1 MFLVIIQV
9 QGQRESEMTGQEKA
23 AIFPNEASIS
33 INETLICLDWFIDFC
48 ARKVVHSSSS
58 TFSPDVLY
66 QLKEE
71 VAQNTRIKLWIA
83 LQERP
88 IEHIKAYISRV
99 AYHEYISI
107 VRQNK
112 SFVYMLTNEEGE
124 PLQDH
129 VNIVSGEMPG
139 DPASELGQSLA
150 VEERMEMTADA
161 VQSLHSR
168 QQRAIICSLKERVDD
183 AIHLKNALA
192 ARHIDV
198 ETIVWPDNKA
208 DKQLLKASISAARKN
223 IAQFMSITLPCKV
236 STSSHCCI

>member
-1 MFLVIIQV
+1 MRVMFFIIIQL
-9 QGQRESEMTGQEKA
+9 QEQRKNEMTGQEQA
-23 AIFPNEASIS
+23 AIFPNEVSIS
-33 INETLICLDWFIDFC
+33 INEILSYLDWFIDYC

-58 TFSPDVLY
+58 ILSPDVLY

-88 IEHIKAYISRV
+88 IEHIKAYISRI

-139 DPASELGQSLA
+139 DRASELEHSLP
-150 VEERMEMTADA
+150 VVDCME
-161 VQSLHSR
+161 L
-168 QQRAIICSLKERVDD
+168 
-183 AIHLKNALA
+183 
-192 ARHIDV
+192 
-198 ETIVWPDNKA
+198 
-208 DKQLLKASISAARKN
+208 
-223 IAQFMSITLPCKV
+223 
-236 STSSHCCI
+236 

>member
-1 MFLVIIQV
+1 MWS
-9 QGQRESEMTGQEKA
+9 GPKG
-23 AIFPNEASIS
+23 ASM
-33 INETLICLDWFIDFC
+33 
-48 ARKVVHSSSS
+48 
-58 TFSPDVLY
+58 
-66 QLKEE
+66 
-71 VAQNTRIKLWIA
+71 
-83 LQERP
+83 QERLDRAA
-88 IEHIKAYISRV
+88 EAKKALLERFRS
-99 AYHEYISI
+99 AP
-107 VRQNK
+107 K
-112 SFVYMLTNEEGE
+112 
-124 PLQDH
+124 
-129 VNIVSGEMPG
+129 PG
-139 DPASELGQSLA
+139 DPAYELEQSLA